1 MEAVNDLLKSIND
14 IVWGV
19 PMIIAILGTGLFLQ
33 YRLRLMPI
41 FRIGT
46 GFKLLWGG
54 RRAGPESEGE
64 ISPFAA
70 LMTALAATVGTGNIV
85 GVATAMALGGP
96 GALFWMWMTALVGMA
111 TKYCEVVLAVQYREV
126 DEKGEHIGGPMYAIK
141 NGLGTKWAWLGTAF
155 ALFGGIA
162 GFGIGNMVQANSITA
177 VMQASFGAPAWVTG
191 LFLTALTGLV
201 ILGGIKRIGRV
212 AEALVP
218 SMILVYVVSTLY
230 ILITH
235 ASAIPA
241 ALGLIV
247 THAFTPV
254 AATGGFA
261 GAAVWAALRYG
272 VARGIFSNEAG
283 LGTAGIA
290 QAAGTTTSSVRSGLI
305 GMLGTFIDTLI
316 VCSMTGLA
324 IVVTGVWTSG
334 KSGAELSSM
343 AYEAGIPGIGAS
355 LLAVELAIFAFTTIL
370 GWSYY
375 GEKCWEFL
383 IGSTKFEKP
392 YRWIWTAVVF
402 VGAVAQLNFVWLV
415 ADTLNAFMALPNLL
429 SLILLSPV
437 VIQLTREYFA
447 RPPGLAAAAV
457 H

>member
-1 MEAVNDLLKSIND
+1 MEAVNNLLNSING

-162 GFGIGNMVQANSITA
+162 GFGIGNMVQANSISS
-177 VMQASFGAPAWVTG
+177 VMQASFGAPVWATG
-191 LFLTALTGLV
+191 LVLTALTGLV

-235 ASAIPA
+235 AGAIPA

-324 IVVTGVWTSG
+324 IIVTGVWTSG

-415 ADTLNAFMALPNLL
+415 ADTLNALMALPNLL

-447 RPPGLAAAAV
+447 RSPGLAAVV

>member
-1 MEAVNDLLKSIND
+1 MESVTNLLNAVNG
-14 IVWGV
+14 IVWGL
-19 PMIIAILGTGLFLQ
+19 PMIVAILGTGLYLQ
-33 YRLRLMPI
+33 SKLRLMPI
-41 FRIGT
+41 LRIGT
-46 GFKLLWGG
+46 GFGLMWQG

-126 DEKGEHIGGPMYAIK
+126 DEKGEHVGGPMYAIK

-162 GFGIGNMVQANSITA
+162 GFGIGNMVQANSISA
-177 VMQASFGAPAWVTG
+177 VMQASFGAPVWLTG
-191 LFLTALTGLV
+191 LILAALTGLV

-212 AEALVP
+212 AEMLVP
-218 SMILVYVVSTLY
+218 LMILVYIVSTLY

-235 ASAIPA
+235 ASAIPGA
-241 ALGLIV
+241 FGLIF

-316 VCSMTGLA
+316 VCTMTGLA

-334 KSGAELSSM
+334 ESGGALTSM
-343 AYEAGIPGIGAS
+343 AYEAGIPGIGAP
-355 LLAVELAIFAFTTIL
+355 LLAIELAIFAFTTIL

-415 ADTLNAFMALPNLL
+415 ADTLNALMALPNLL

-437 VIQLTREYFA
+437 VVQLTRAYFA
-447 RPPGLAAAAV
+447 EARPAV
-457 H
+457 A

>member
-1 MEAVNDLLKSIND
+1 MDFLTVQLNSINGV
-14 IVWGV
+14 VWGV

-41 FRIGT
+41 FKLGT
-46 GFKLLWGG
+46 GFRLMWEG
-54 RRAGPESEGE
+54 RRSGPESEGE

-85 GVATAMALGGP
+85 GVATPMALGGP

-126 DEKGEHIGGPMYAIK
+126 DEHGEHIGGPMYAIK
-141 NGLGTKWAWLGTAF
+141 NGLGKKWTWLGAAF

-162 GFGIGNMVQANSITA
+162 AFGIGNMVQANGITA
-177 VMQASFGAPAWVTG
+177 VMQASFGVPVWVTG
-191 LFLTALTGLV
+191 LILTVLTGLV

-212 AEALVP
+212 AESLVP
-218 SMILVYVVSTLY
+218 LMILSYVVCTLY
-230 ILITH
+230 ILITY
-235 ASAIPA
+235 AGAIPA
-241 ALGLIV
+241 ALGQIF

-261 GAAVWAALRYG
+261 GAAVWAAMRYG

-290 QAAGTTTSSVRSGLI
+290 QAAGTTRSSVRSGLI
-305 GMLGTFIDTLI
+305 GMLGTFIDTII

-324 IVVTGVWTSG
+324 IMVTGVWSSG
-334 KSGAELSSM
+334 ESGAELTTM
-343 AYEAGIPGIGAS
+343 AYEAGIPGFGAY
-355 LLAVELAIFAFTTIL
+355 LLAIELAIFAFTTIL

-383 IGSTKFEKP
+383 IGSTKFEKY
-392 YRWIWTAVVF
+392 YRWLWTVVVF
-402 VGAVAQLNFVWLV
+402 VGAVAQLSFVWLL
-415 ADTLNAFMALPNLL
+415 ADTLNALMALPNLL
-429 SLILLSPV
+429 SLLLLSPV
-437 VIQLTREYFA
+437 VIQLTREYFGETQPA
-447 RPPGLAAAAV
+447 PA
-457 H
+457 